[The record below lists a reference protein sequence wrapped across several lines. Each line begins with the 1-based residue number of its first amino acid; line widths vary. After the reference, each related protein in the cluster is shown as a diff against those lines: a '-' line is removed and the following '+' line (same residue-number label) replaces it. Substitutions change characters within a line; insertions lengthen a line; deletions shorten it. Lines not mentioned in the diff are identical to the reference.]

1 MPPVDPSAG
10 SVAAADP
17 AARGAGAPGARRGRA
32 PFVPIVPAGGAGTRL
47 WPLSRRAR
55 PKFLLD
61 LTGTGSSL
69 LQRTIE
75 RVAPLA
81 DRPPIVVTGA
91 VHEAAVREQLGERA
105 RVFAE
110 PSPRNSMPAI
120 ALAAAVALREDPDAV
135 IGSFAADH
143 LVEDTAAFAEAVE
156 RARAAAELGMLVT
169 IGIEPT
175 GPATGFGYIETADAE
190 ADGACAAQGGAS
202 LASARP
208 GGAAPG
214 GDAALADRLRSVGAL
229 PVVRFVEKPDRET
242 AEAFVASGRFR
253 WNAGMFVVR
262 AQVLLDAL
270 AEQLPTLAAGAREIA
285 AALAAA
291 EADERADATADERS
305 GGLESAR
312 GDEREP
318 ADERGAETLER
329 VWPTLTRISI
339 DHALA
344 EPLAAAGRVAV
355 VPGSFGWDD
364 VGDFAALARQLRGP
378 GGEDAPTGG
387 GQDVVSLGGAETVA
401 VGARATVYGSPG
413 RLVALVGVDGVSV
426 VDTDDALLVLGDA
439 RAQDLSALGDLLE
452 AIGRGELR

>member
-69 LQRTIE
+69 LQQTIE

-91 VHEAAVREQLGERA
+91 VHEAAVREQLGKRA
-105 RVFAE
+105 RVIAE

-169 IGIEPT
+169 IGTEPT

-190 ADGACAAQGGAS
+190 ADGDCAAQGGAS

-262 AQVLLDAL
+262 AQVLLDVL

-285 AALAAA
+285 SALAAA
-291 EADERADATADERS
+291 
-305 GGLESAR
+305 G
-312 GDEREP
+312 
-318 ADERGAETLER
+318 ADERGAETLGR

>member
-17 AARGAGAPGARRGRA
+17 DARGAGAPGARRGRA

-69 LQRTIE
+69 LQQTIE

-91 VHEAAVREQLGERA
+91 VHAAAVREQLGERA

-120 ALAAAVALREDPDAV
+120 ALAAAVALRQDPDAV

-190 ADGACAAQGGAS
+190 ADGDCAAQGGAS

-214 GDAALADRLRSVGAL
+214 GDAALADRLRSIGAL
-229 PVVRFVEKPDRET
+229 PVVRFVEKPDREE

-291 EADERADATADERS
+291 
-305 GGLESAR
+305 G
-312 GDEREP
+312 

-344 EPLAAAGRVAV
+344 EPLAAVGRVAV

>member
-69 LQRTIE
+69 LQQTIE

-190 ADGACAAQGGAS
+190 ADGACAAQRGAS

-291 EADERADATADERS
+291 EA
-305 GGLESAR
+305 G
-312 GDEREP
+312 
-318 ADERGAETLER
+318 ERGAETLER

-439 RAQDLSALGDLLE
+439 RAQDLPALGDLLE

>member
-1 MPPVDPSAG
+1 MPP
-10 SVAAADP
+10 
-17 AARGAGAPGARRGRA
+17 APRTRS

-61 LTGTGSSL
+61 LTGTGTSL
-69 LQRTIE
+69 LQQTIE

-81 DRPPIVVTGA
+81 DRAPIVVTGA
-91 VHEAAVREQLGERA
+91 AHETAVREQLGESA
-105 RVFAE
+105 RVIAE

-143 LVEDTAAFAEAVE
+143 LVGDAAAFAETVE
-156 RARAAAELGMLVT
+156 RARVAAELGMLVT

-175 GPATGFGYIETADAE
+175 GPATGFGYIETAE
-190 ADGACAAQGGAS
+190 GATTGD
-202 LASARP
+202 
-208 GGAAPG
+208 
-214 GDAALADRLRSVGAL
+214 DAALAERLRAVGAL
-229 PVVRFVEKPDRET
+229 PVARFVEKPDRET

-270 AEQLPTLAAGAREIA
+270 AEQLPPLAAGACEIA
-285 AALAAA
+285 ASLAE
-291 EADERADATADERS
+291 EADGVIGQDAS
-305 GGLESAR
+305 
-312 GDEREP
+312 
-318 ADERGAETLER
+318 DERGGTLATI
-329 VWPTLTRISI
+329 WPTLTRISI

-364 VGDFAALARQLRGP
+364 VGDFAALARQLRASDGH
-378 GGEDAPTGG
+378 DARPDGDD
-387 GQDVVSLGGAETVA
+387 DVIALGGAETVA
-401 VGARATVYGSPG
+401 VDARATVYGSPG
-413 RLVALVGVDGVSV
+413 RLVALVGVDGLSV

-452 AIGRGELR
+452 GIGRGELR

>member
-1 MPPVDPSAG
+1 MPSVDPSAG
-10 SVAAADP
+10 SVAADP

-69 LQRTIE
+69 LQQTIE

-91 VHEAAVREQLGERA
+91 AHEVAVREQLGERA

-291 EADERADATADERS
+291 EA
-305 GGLESAR
+305 G
-312 GDEREP
+312 
-318 ADERGAETLER
+318 ERGAETLER
-329 VWPTLTRISI
+329 VWPTLTRIPI

>member
-69 LQRTIE
+69 LQQTIE

-91 VHEAAVREQLGERA
+91 VHEAAVRDQLGERA

-190 ADGACAAQGGAS
+190 ADGDCAAQGGAS

-214 GDAALADRLRSVGAL
+214 GDAALADRLRSIGAL

-291 EADERADATADERS
+291 EA
-305 GGLESAR
+305 G
-312 GDEREP
+312 
-318 ADERGAETLER
+318 ERGAETLER

-439 RAQDLSALGDLLE
+439 RAQDLPALGDLLE